1 MKITQNWKDLDKSKY
16 IWDKDTKTFSTNEND
31 LVLDFSDMYWV
42 TFKTGPNCTFNTGY
56 NWTFKTGSNCT
67 FDTDYDCTFKT
78 GKECVVIRRDL
89 YEVIELEEW
98 EQIKLNWYRIKW
110 FTKLEEKKEIIIDW
124 KTISLSLESYE
135 ELKKSLID

>member
-42 TFKTGPNCTFNTGY
+42 TFKTGPNCTFN
-56 NWTFKTGSNCT
+56 
-67 FDTDYDCTFKT
+67 TDYDCTFKT